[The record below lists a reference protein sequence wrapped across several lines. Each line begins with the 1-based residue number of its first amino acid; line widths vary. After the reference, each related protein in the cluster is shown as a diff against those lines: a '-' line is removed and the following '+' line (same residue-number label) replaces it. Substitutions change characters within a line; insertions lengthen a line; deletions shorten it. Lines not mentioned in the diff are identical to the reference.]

1 MYNILISGYYGFNN
15 IGDESVLRTV
25 IDNLREKLPGVEIA
39 VLSQDPAGTEA
50 TYGVKA
56 ARRMNLG
63 DILRSVWRCDLLLS
77 GGGSLL
83 QDATSSRSILYYLF
97 ILRLAQLLR
106 KQTFIYSQGIGPIS
120 DARNRRLTAFV
131 LKRTDGIVVRDAKSR
146 DLLLELG
153 VPARL
158 IHVTADPVIRVKKAD
173 PALGLR
179 ILEEEG
185 CPRHS
190 GGLTVGWAV
199 KARKPNKA
207 FLHEVE
213 RCILWLREAYG
224 ADSVLIPFFHDEDLS
239 VCEAVASRLD
249 GQAGCLRQKHLS
261 EETLSIIGCM
271 DVLVG
276 VRLHSLIYAAVMG
289 VPMIG
294 VSYDPKVD
302 SFLSSIH
309 QPTPFT
315 VEDFTLEK
323 FQEVFRDT
331 LDHREDIRASVEAC
345 LEGLIAKL
353 DQNEA
358 LIQALMERKCN
369 KNHAGSEVE

>member
-15 IGDESVLRTV
+15 IGDESILRTV
-25 IDNLREKLPGVEIA
+25 IDNLREKLSDIEIT
-39 VLSQDPAGTEA
+39 VLSQDPAQTAEKYA
-50 TYGVKA
+50 VKA
-56 ARRMNLG
+56 ARRMSLW

-83 QDATSSRSILYYLF
+83 QDATSGRSILYYLF
-97 ILRLAQLLR
+97 ILRLAQLMG

-120 DARNRRLTAFV
+120 APRNRRLAASV
-131 LKRTDGIVVRDAKSR
+131 LRRTDGIVVRDVKSR

-153 VPARL
+153 VPERL

-173 PALGLR
+173 PALGLA
-179 ILEEEG
+179 ILEREG
-185 CPRHS
+185 CPRRPDR
-190 GGLTVGWAV
+190 LTVGWAV
-199 KARKPNKA
+199 KSRGPDRA
-207 FLHEVE
+207 FL
-213 RCILWLREAYG
+213 RQIGQCIRWLREEYG
-224 ADSVLIPFFHDEDLS
+224 ADSVLIPFFHDEDLR
-239 VCEAVASRLD
+239 VCEAVAQELE
-249 GQAGCLRQKHLS
+249 GQAGCLRQKYLS

-276 VRLHSLIYAAVMG
+276 VRLHALIYAAVMG

-302 SFLSSIH
+302 SFLASIQ

-315 VEDFTLEK
+315 VKEFTLEK
-323 FQEVFRDT
+323 FQAVFRDT
-331 LDHREDIRASVEAC
+331 MANRERIRTDTARS

-353 DQNEA
+353 DKNEE
-358 LIQALMERKCN
+358 LIQAIMERAK
-369 KNHAGSEVE
+369 